1 MQTRKDLYQAH
12 RLMMQRLGMALL
24 QAEPDVP
31 ESPMRRHTVAM
42 FCGLLVAVLVTAGF
56 GIWGM
61 LKPGNA
67 TKLTDPGQL
76 LVEEES
82 GAKYVYSQQE
92 RRLLPVANYV
102 SARLLLDTATVKVR
116 NVSAASLAGFDR
128 GPYVG
133 IAGAPDSLPAKDRLV
148 KGPWSVCVGQTTDAV
163 GVAKTYVTLVGG
175 MDVGGAPVG
184 NGAMVVTDEQQQGW
198 VIWGDMRMKVG
209 PEGISALGATAL
221 RKVPAAWINAIPT
234 GRDFRAPSIPNRGK
248 SVRSPDGGRARVGQI
263 FLSPGMAGSSDRWYV
278 LAEDGLAAITVT
290 QATLLRND
298 PASRKA
304 YGSRPVE
311 PITIDAATA
320 NAARSRIQLLGGGL
334 PTTMPKVITPAANA
348 PLCAVYADTQKG
360 STRAKITSGAR
371 ITIPV
376 PRATGGQEH
385 FDQIVMPHGGAAV
398 AGLLPN
404 DGQLSAINTYYLVTE
419 QNRRFPLVSAAQL
432 ETFGYDASV
441 VAPLPAQL
449 LHMIPEGPRLD
460 PAAARTPVKIT
471 Q

>member
-42 FCGLLVAVLVTAGF
+42 FCGLLIAVLVTAGF

-82 GAKYVYSQQE
+82 GAKYVYSQE
-92 RRLLPVANYV
+92 EKKLLPVANYV
-102 SARLLLDTATVKVR
+102 SARLLLDTPDVKVR
-116 NVSAASLAGFDR
+116 NVSAASLAEFDR
-128 GPYVG
+128 GPFVG
-133 IAGAPDSLPAKDRLV
+133 IPGVPDSLPAKNKLV
-148 KGPWSVCVGQTTDAV
+148 KGPWSVCVGQTADTA
-163 GVAKTYVTLVGG
+163 GVTKTYVTLVGG
-175 MDVGGAPVG
+175 MNVGGTPVG
-184 NGAMVVTDEQQQGW
+184 NGAIVVRDEQQQGW
-198 VIWGDMRMKVG
+198 VIWGDQKMKVG
-209 PEGISALGATAL
+209 PEGVNALGATVL
-221 RKVPAAWINAIPT
+221 RKVPAAWINAIPN
-234 GRDFRAPSIPNRGK
+234 GPDFSFPSISNRGK
-248 SVRSPDGGRARVGQI
+248 AVRGPDNRARRIGQI
-263 FLSPGMAGSSDRWYV
+263 FLTPGMAGTADRWYV
-278 LAEDGLAAITVT
+278 LRQDGLLPITVT

-298 PASRKA
+298 PASKKA

-311 PITIDAATA
+311 PITIDPATA
-320 NAARSRIQLLGGGL
+320 NAALSKASMIGGGL

-348 PLCAVYADTQKG
+348 PLCAVYSDTHNG
-360 STRAKITSGAR
+360 STKAKITSGAT
-371 ITIPV
+371 ISIPV
-376 PRATGGQEH
+376 PQASGSQEH

-398 AGLLPN
+398 AGLLPG
-404 DGQLSAINTYYLVTE
+404 DGQIRAINTFYLVTE
-419 QNRRFPLVSAAQL
+419 QNRRFPLQSGTQV
-432 ETFGYDASV
+432 ETLGYDAAS

-460 PAAARTPVKIT
+460 PAAARTPMKVT